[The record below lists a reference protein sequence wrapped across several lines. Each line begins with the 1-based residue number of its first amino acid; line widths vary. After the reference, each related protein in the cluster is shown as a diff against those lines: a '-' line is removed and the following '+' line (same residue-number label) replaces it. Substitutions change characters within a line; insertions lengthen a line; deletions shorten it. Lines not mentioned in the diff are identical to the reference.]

1 MFGKKPTD
9 EEGEDDPFE
18 ELKNAGDSD
27 NEFDQAYLLQQ
38 PGGGRTTFVD
48 EIKLNDPQR
57 KTGLDLTGLDTVK
70 PKKQEETNMEE
81 LKEMKKQ
88 CDQISK
94 IFEERVSPRMS
105 RVSFRKEER
114 EQSKPSLLLMP

>member
-1 MFGKKPTD
+1 M
-9 EEGEDDPFE
+9 
-18 ELKNAGDSD
+18 
-27 NEFDQAYLLQQ
+27 
-38 PGGGRTTFVD
+38 
-48 EIKLNDPQR
+48 
-57 KTGLDLTGLDTVK
+57 DLTGLDTVK

-81 LKEMKKQ
+81 LKEMKMQ

-114 EQSKPSLLLMP
+114 E